1 MPEGTVFI
9 GNIPYDA
16 TETSLRDVFGEVGPV
31 RELRLVADRDTGKL
45 KGYGFVE
52 FDDYATAMS
61 AVRNVNGREYN
72 GRQLRVDHAETMKG
86 EGGGGGA
93 GGASASAGLS
103 WDDERK
109 MWERK
114 GKGGRRGSG
123 GGSPW
128 DLRSPSS
135 LRALRSQAERVF
147 DGAVGNALFTSPS
160 IRRLRQSTDEL
171 WTGVR
176 SLFRFSWFS

>member
-1 MPEGTVFI
+1 MTPRASKSDAMPEGTVFI

-93 GGASASAGLS
+93 GGAAAGTGTRTRTRRRRDGCARTRRS
-103 WDDERK
+103 
-109 MWERK
+109 
-114 GKGGRRGSG
+114 GKRWRNTRIRWGCDTR
-123 GGSPW
+123 
-128 DLRSPSS
+128 
-135 LRALRSQAERVF
+135 LRARRRRRERRW
-147 DGAVGNALFTSPS
+147 
-160 IRRLRQSTDEL
+160 IC
-171 WTGVR
+171 
-176 SLFRFSWFS
+176 

>member
-1 MPEGTVFI
+1 
-9 GNIPYDA
+9 
-16 TETSLRDVFGEVGPV
+16 
-31 RELRLVADRDTGKL
+31 
-45 KGYGFVE
+45 
-52 FDDYATAMS
+52 
-61 AVRNVNGREYN
+61 
-72 GRQLRVDHAETMKG
+72 
-86 EGGGGGA
+86 
-93 GGASASAGLS
+93 
-103 WDDERK
+103 

>member
-93 GGASASAGLS
+93 GGAGGGNGNAYTSTSASRS
-103 WDDERK
+103 W
-109 MWERK
+109 
-114 GKGGRRGSG
+114 
-123 GGSPW
+123 
-128 DLRSPSS
+128 
-135 LRALRSQAERVF
+135 RATNPVCTTRTAPVVQSQ
-147 DGAVGNALFTSPS
+147 
-160 IRRLRQSTDEL
+160 
-171 WTGVR
+171 
-176 SLFRFSWFS
+176 SW

>member
-1 MPEGTVFI
+1 M
-9 GNIPYDA
+9 
-16 TETSLRDVFGEVGPV
+16 
-31 RELRLVADRDTGKL
+31 
-45 KGYGFVE
+45 
-52 FDDYATAMS
+52 
-61 AVRNVNGREYN
+61 
-72 GRQLRVDHAETMKG
+72 
-86 EGGGGGA
+86 
-93 GGASASAGLS
+93 S

-109 MWERK
+109 MWNQAASSNPFSSNPFA
-114 GKGGRRGSG
+114 RRG

-147 DGAVGNALFTSPS
+147 DGAVGNSLFTSPS